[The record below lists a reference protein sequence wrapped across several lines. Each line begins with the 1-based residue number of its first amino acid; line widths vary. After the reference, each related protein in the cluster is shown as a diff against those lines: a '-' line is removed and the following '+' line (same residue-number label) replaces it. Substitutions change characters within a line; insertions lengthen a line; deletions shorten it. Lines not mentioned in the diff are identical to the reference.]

1 MHTIQTKVAVTPDH
15 QLTLSLPP
23 EIQAGEY
30 QVVIVLEAQPRQLQ
44 TQQPLQFP
52 VDDYG
57 PWPTDLSLRREEIYG
72 DLGR

>member
-1 MHTIQTKVAVTPDH
+1 MHTIQTKAAVTADH

-30 QVVIVLEAQPRQLQ
+30 QVVIVLEAQPSQPQLK
-44 TQQPLQFP
+44 QPFQFP

-57 PWPTDLSLRREEIYG
+57 PWPTNLSLRREEMYG
-72 DLGR
+72 NSER

>member
-1 MHTIQTKVAVTPDH
+1 MHTIQTKAAVTADH

-30 QVVIVLEAQPRQLQ
+30 QVVIVLEAQPRQPQ

-57 PWPTDLSLRREEIYG
+57 PWPTDLSLHREEMYG
-72 DLGR
+72 DFGR